1 MKALL
6 EKYFGP
12 HYNST
17 KKVKVACNTKTG
29 IFACWDSKACN
40 DCNIKTPQMESECNH
55 VVFYCDA
62 KSNEVD
68 IIDFESFLNN
78 FTGLKALPSGKKCDL
93 LLVGKDKIVF
103 CDMTCSN
110 AKYITPYVMK
120 GGTGKIGKRNTVKGQ
135 LRNSITVLTNVQ
147 EIAAEIDQK
156 ANRIALFAYREK
168 PQIKADDF
176 EKGILSQMQKFSTIN
191 NRLNEEPMFSDIG
204 NGFIFTEIKYP
215 NTYLW

>member
-1 MKALL
+1 MK
-6 EKYFGP
+6 
-12 HYNST
+12 
-17 KKVKVACNTKTG
+17 
-29 IFACWDSKACN
+29 D
-40 DCNIKTPQMESECNH
+40 
-55 VVFYCDA
+55 
-62 KSNEVD
+62 
-68 IIDFESFLNN
+68 
-78 FTGLKALPSGKKCDL
+78 
-93 LLVGKDKIVF
+93 
-103 CDMTCSN
+103 
-110 AKYITPYVMK
+110 
-120 GGTGKIGKRNTVKGQ
+120 GTGKIGKRNTVKGQ